1 MVVKS
6 SLKEKN
12 TIRDVGSTTLQTS
25 HLYTVFTDY
34 TVYTVYTVYTLY
46 TINTVNTGRGNS
58 GHARKKTFFR
68 EVFPYTDMTTR
79 APAVLRI

>member
-34 TVYTVYTVYTLY
+34 TVYSVFTASIAHSAYAVYIAPYTACLNTADIVYTADILLKQCVFLY
-46 TINTVNTGRGNS
+46 MSI
-58 GHARKKTFFR
+58 
-68 EVFPYTDMTTR
+68 
-79 APAVLRI
+79 LL

>member
-12 TIRDVGSTTLQTS
+12 TITDVGSTTLQTS

-34 TVYTVYTVYTLY
+34 TVFTVYTVCNVYTVY
-46 TINTVNTGRGNS
+46 TVNTGRGNS
-58 GHARKKTFFR
+58 GNARKKTLFR
-68 EVFPYTDMTTR
+68 EVFLYTDMTTR
-79 APAVLRI
+79 APVVLRI

>member
-1 MVVKS
+1 MGLKS

-12 TIRDVGSTTLQTS
+12 TIRDVGSTMLQTS
-25 HLYTVFTDY
+25 HLYTVFADY
-34 TVYTVYTVYTLY
+34 TVYTVYTVCNVY
-46 TINTVNTGRGNS
+46 TVNTGRGNS
-58 GHARKKTFFR
+58 GNARKKTFFR

>member
-1 MVVKS
+1 MLVKS

-12 TIRDVGSTTLQTS
+12 TITDVGSTTLQTS

-34 TVYTVYTVYTLY
+34 TVFTVYTVCNVYTV
-46 TINTVNTGRGNS
+46 NTVNTGRGNL
-58 GHARKKTFFR
+58 GNAQKKTFFR
-68 EVFPYTDMTTR
+68 EVFPYTDMTTT